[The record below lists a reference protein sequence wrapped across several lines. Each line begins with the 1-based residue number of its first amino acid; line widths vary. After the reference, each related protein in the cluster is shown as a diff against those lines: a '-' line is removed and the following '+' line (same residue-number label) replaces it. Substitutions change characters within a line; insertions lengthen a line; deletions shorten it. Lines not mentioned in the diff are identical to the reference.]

1 MSTETLDC
9 YILPSATMPLL
20 LPVETISEVVAKPE
34 IEMLTKAPANWMKGH
49 VNWRNQRLPV
59 VSYGGLHDAK
69 LEAKSPSADDSL
81 LVVLNPIPNAA
92 RKTYSGLLCH
102 GQVKRITVEPNL
114 EFGDMPEDMDKRYI
128 EAVVKIGGTEFIIPK
143 LVALGVA
150 FSYF

>member
-9 YILPSATMPLL
+9 YILPSAKIPLL

-34 IEMLTKAPANWMKGH
+34 IEMLTKAPASWMKGH

-59 VSYGGLHDAK
+59 VAYDGLHDAK
-69 LEAKSPSADDSL
+69 LKTKSVSADDSL

-102 GQVKRITVEPNL
+102 GDVKKITVEPNM
-114 EFGDMPEDMDKRYI
+114 EFGDVPEGMDKRYI
-128 EAVVKIGGTEFIIPK
+128 EAVIEIGGTAFIVPK

>member
-1 MSTETLDC
+1 MSTQTLDC
-9 YILPSATMPLL
+9 YILPSAKMPLL

-59 VSYGGLHDAK
+59 VSYAALHDAK
-69 LEAKSPSADDSL
+69 LKDKSASASDSL

-92 RKTYSGLLCH
+92 RKTYSGLFCH
-102 GQVKRITVEPNL
+102 GEVKKITVEPNL
-114 EFGDMPEDMDKRYI
+114 EFGEVPEDMDKRYI
-128 EAVVKIGGTEFIIPK
+128 EAVVKIGGTEFIVPK